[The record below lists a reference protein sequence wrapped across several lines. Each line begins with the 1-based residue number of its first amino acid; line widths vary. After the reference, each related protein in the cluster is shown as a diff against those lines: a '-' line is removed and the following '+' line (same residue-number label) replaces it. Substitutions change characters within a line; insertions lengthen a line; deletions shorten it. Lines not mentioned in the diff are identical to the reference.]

1 MPKHN
6 PVNHII
12 VKEIIEK
19 LSTYNIFNY
28 LLPGVIF
35 VIISK
40 EYIGYNFTQNDILLA
55 GFLNYFIGM
64 FISRF
69 GSVILEPLLR
79 ITNFIKFEDY
89 KNFVAASKKDNKI
102 ELLSEVN
109 NSYRTICSMC
119 LLLILVNLYSKF
131 IDDMNKSSQID
142 FYIVILIILIM
153 FLFAYRKQTN
163 YVVKRVQS
171 NL

>member
-1 MPKHN
+1 M
-6 PVNHII
+6 
-12 VKEIIEK
+12 KEILEK

-40 EYIGYNFTQNDILLA
+40 EYIGYNFTQNDVLLA
-55 GFLNYFIGM
+55 GFLYYFIGM
-64 FISRF
+64 LISRF
-69 GSVILEPLLR
+69 GSVILEPILKK
-79 ITNFIKFEDY
+79 ISFVKFEDY
-89 KNFVAASKKDNKI
+89 KNFVSASKKDNKV

-119 LLLILVNLYSKF
+119 FLLILVNLYSKYF
-131 IDDMNKSSQID
+131 DDMNKSNQAS
-142 FYIVILIILIM
+142 FYIVILIILVM
-153 FLFAYRKQTN
+153 FLLAYRKQTN